1 VNGKTKYVLM
11 GLFVVA
17 LTFTFIAGVLWLSAG
32 TAGRDYR
39 GYLTYMQESVS
50 GLSRDNA
57 VKYQGVDV
65 GRVREIGFDPARVG
79 EVRLLLQIEVGTP
92 IREDTVATLE
102 TQGLTGLAFINLTGG
117 SAESPMLR
125 AGPGEPLPVI
135 QSRHSTWG
143 RLDRAVEE
151 LVAEM
156 TDVSRLFKVLL
167 REENQEKFNRTLQHL
182 EQLTGSLAGRSESM
196 ASAVDD
202 LAVAARHTREAST
215 GLPQLVEQLQST
227 ATALEVMAE
236 QVRATGVTVSQVV
249 QARDR
254 DLQQF
259 TGESLPEAAVVINEL
274 RQAAGNLRRFSDQL
288 QRDPS
293 VLLRGRPPR
302 PAGPGE

>member
-1 VNGKTKYVLM
+1 VNGNTKYVLM
-11 GLFVVA
+11 GLFVLVLG
-17 LTFTFIAGVLWLSAG
+17 LTFVAGVLWLSAG
-32 TAGRDYR
+32 TTGRDYQA
-39 GYLTYMQESVS
+39 YLTYMEESVS

-65 GRVREIGFDPARVG
+65 GRVREIGFDPQRVG
-79 EVRLLLQIEVGTP
+79 EVRLLLQIEEGTP

-102 TQGLTGLAFINLTGG
+102 TRGLTGLAFVNLTGG

-125 AGPGEPLPVI
+125 SQPGEPLPVI

-167 REENQEKFNRTLQHL
+167 RDENQEKFTRTLQNL
-182 EQLTGSLAGRSESM
+182 DQLTGSLASRSDHM
-196 ASAVDD
+196 AAIVDD
-202 LAVAARHTREAST
+202 LVIVARQTREASA
-215 GLPQLVEQLQST
+215 GLPQLVAQMKTT
-227 ATALEVMAE
+227 AGALESMAE
-236 QVRATGVTVSQVV
+236 QVRVTGIAFSDVV
-249 QARDR
+249 QARNR

-259 TGESLPEAAVVINEL
+259 TGESLPEAAAVINEL
-274 RQAAGNLRRFSDQL
+274 RHTAGNLRRFSEQL
-288 QRDPS
+288 ERDPA
-293 VLLRGRPPR
+293 VLLRGRTPR